1 MYRRLSK
8 AEHAWHYIHQQLDA
22 SHELVD
28 KSTNVI
34 LHLEHTNEQQDLR
47 HEERAAVI
55 ASLEQQVHVLHLQV
69 PPAPASPAIEPDVMS
84 DVDEM

>member
-8 AEHAWHYIHQQLDA
+8 AEHAWHYIHRQLDA

-34 LHLEHTNEQQDLR
+34 LHLEHTNEQ
-47 HEERAAVI
+47 
-55 ASLEQQVHVLHLQV
+55 
-69 PPAPASPAIEPDVMS
+69 
-84 DVDEM
+84 